1 MIFFLLIVSIYVFF
15 EFFRN
20 SKSFL
25 NLFFF
30 IIIIGSGPLIA
41 GHAIFDECWIL
52 ILLIGFFL
60 KKILVPSN
68 VVIKK
73 PASFY
78 YVTYHSFFFYLLVFY
93 LFLSSIRGMVF
104 LDDLR
109 MFRWIFFFIILGL
122 LNFILNNYR
131 FSINRRKVIK
141 IIFYLSNLYFILYF
155 LFGLFFEIFLELSRY
170 DIQGNVWVGTSATIP
185 IILYCISIIL
195 FYEEFKTKNITLKIF
210 LSIILIFFIAVY
222 YDSRASIIML
232 ILTTIYYFFISFRN
246 KIYLMLNLAFVYI
259 FIFLVLINSSP
270 IKHSVL
276 KYLPYEFDN
285 YDFSLPK
292 VIDMENDV
300 GRIIS
305 IQAAHLTVKNAGFL
319 NSFFGSGWYTSR
331 NILMEPVNKLRA
343 QSGLDYLVGE
353 VYQPSAY
360 NAIIVDTGYIG
371 LILFFINFLLSVITL
386 FKCNAIHKF
395 YLSLI
400 LSTIAIFSM
409 IGNFTPLLLFYIL
422 IMPNSPIYMMVNT
435 NEKYSTKKL

>member
-1 MIFFLLIVSIYVFF
+1 
-15 EFFRN
+15 
-20 SKSFL
+20 
-25 NLFFF
+25 
-30 IIIIGSGPLIA
+30 
-41 GHAIFDECWIL
+41 
-52 ILLIGFFL
+52 
-60 KKILVPSN
+60 
-68 VVIKK
+68 
-73 PASFY
+73 
-78 YVTYHSFFFYLLVFY
+78 
-93 LFLSSIRGMVF
+93 
-104 LDDLR
+104 
-109 MFRWIFFFIILGL
+109 
-122 LNFILNNYR
+122 
-131 FSINRRKVIK
+131 
-141 IIFYLSNLYFILYF
+141 
-155 LFGLFFEIFLELSRY
+155 
-170 DIQGNVWVGTSATIP
+170 
-185 IILYCISIIL
+185 
-195 FYEEFKTKNITLKIF
+195 
-210 LSIILIFFIAVY
+210 
-222 YDSRASIIML
+222 
-232 ILTTIYYFFISFRN
+232 
-246 KIYLMLNLAFVYI
+246 
-259 FIFLVLINSSP
+259 
-270 IKHSVL
+270 
-276 KYLPYEFDN
+276 
-285 YDFSLPK
+285 
-292 VIDMENDV
+292 MENDV